1 LQASELLSSAS
12 DSRVA
17 GYQQKLN
24 VIENE
29 LMGLS
34 GRRAMALSQRAQV
47 LQEKI
52 MTLKEQEGGGVLS
65 ARGRMQQ
72 LAKPDFRAI
81 SKTRHHWRG
90 RESAEERGSFHE
102 ARTHYAFTPTVPLD
116 ATKRAKG
123 QGKTAAQILATN
135 LARYRGRHPEHST
148 GAASSSLHQNA
159 AAFLPKGSAAPPGY
173 IAVRAVPPGGAI
185 PKGAKIVPRQV
196 LAKIAKSQGDVWES
210 VSRPGAEHARDSLML
225 LDETGSTPGDAGGE
239 GSAEGS
245 AGGEAASEGEGS
257 AEGSSGAA
265 EGGGEA
271 EVEGEGEGE
280 GQPLTTEGNFTMGDE
295 NMEIVAPA
303 GRSVAA
309 TPPPPPL
316 IGETNMTMSQLIVSH
331 QPPPPRSHDA
341 SIPIIMNKAIS
352 SFFCALFLPLLSF
365 LHAAQLSR
373 GRRIMPRSWRMTPW
387 T

>member
-1 LQASELLSSAS
+1 M
-12 DSRVA
+12 
-17 GYQQKLN
+17 
-24 VIENE
+24 IENE

-81 SKTRHHWRG
+81 SKARHHWRG

-135 LARYRGRHPEHST
+135 LARYRGRHPEHSST

-185 PKGAKIVPRQV
+185 PKGAKVVSRQV

-225 LDETGSTPGDAGGE
+225 LDETGSTPGAAEGD

-245 AGGEAASEGEGS
+245 AGGEAATESEGS

-265 EGGGEA
+265 EGSGEA
-271 EVEGEGEGE
+271 EVEGEGGE
-280 GQPLTTEGNFTMGDE
+280 QPLASEGNFTMGNE
-295 NMEIVAPA
+295 NMEVVEPA
-303 GRSVAA
+303 GRAAAA

-316 IGETNMTMSQLIVSH
+316 IGETNMTMSQLMVSH
-331 QPPPPRSHDA
+331 EPLTPRSRDPNIPEILNKDNA
-341 SIPIIMNKAIS
+341 SLL
-352 SFFCALFLPLLSF
+352 FCFSPPAALIFQRLNPLVGAGLC
-365 LHAAQLSR
+365 QET
-373 GRRIMPRSWRMTPW
+373 GE
-387 T
+387 